1 MGLFRKLFR
10 DKKLDPNSLS
20 QAEAVAAIAVAAIA
34 ADGYLLEE
42 ERQSI
47 FSVMSNLHIFQKY
60 SSRQRL
66 KLLEKLFDVLRQ
78 QGGHTLVYSA
88 KDALPPQLRETAFA
102 VAINMVMAD
111 GTLVESERE
120 FLHQLEQVLEIPES
134 CASQMIKSML
144 IKTQN

>member
-10 DKKLDPNSLS
+10 DKKLDPSSLS

-47 FSVMSNLHIFQKY
+47 FAVMSNLHVFQKY

-78 QGGHTLVYSA
+78 KGAHTLVYSA
-88 KDALPPQLRETAFA
+88 KEALPPQLRETAFA

-120 FLHQLEQVLEIPES
+120 FLQQLEQVLEISEA

-144 IKTQN
+144 IKNKT